1 MGSDNNW
8 LCPPVCLI
16 VRVIRHIELCR
27 AQRTLVLPLWNSAI
41 FLNVCARDG
50 VHWNSFVVDWVYFP
64 GFICLSSKGY
74 FFQRRPVIFGSR
86 PLNFG
91 VIGLRV
97 NFRRPRPP
105 SSLARFCSTPPNR
118 KCYLCLYTLVMRT
131 FRFRPI
137 SFLHLASCAP
147 PPSPPPTFFVSSLFR
162 FLILFFFISYS
173 SHFLF
178 VFSITFGF

>member
-105 SSLARFCSTPPNR
+105 SSLARFCSTPIVAR
-118 KCYLCLYTLVMRT
+118 
-131 FRFRPI
+131 
-137 SFLHLASCAP
+137 
-147 PPSPPPTFFVSSLFR
+147 
-162 FLILFFFISYS
+162 
-173 SHFLF
+173 
-178 VFSITFGF
+178 SITMERRLLTFVMDMNMQIPLKLTGRQISP